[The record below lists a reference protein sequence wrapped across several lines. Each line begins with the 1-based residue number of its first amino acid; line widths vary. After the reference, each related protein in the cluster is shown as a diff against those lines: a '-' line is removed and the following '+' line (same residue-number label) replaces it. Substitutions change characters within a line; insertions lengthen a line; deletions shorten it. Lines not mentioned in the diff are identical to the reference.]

1 MFGAI
6 GTLGVVAQ
14 MALLAFGYSPL
25 VAMAVGLVAALAW
38 IAHALRQG
46 DKWLLT
52 VNSIVLM
59 FAGYGVLS

>member
-6 GTLGVVAQ
+6 GTVGVVSQ
-14 MALLAFGYSPL
+14 MALLAFGYAPTL
-25 VAMAVGLVAALAW
+25 AMTVGLVAALAW
-38 IAHALRQG
+38 IVHAFRQN
-46 DKWLLT
+46 DRWLFT

>member
-6 GTLGVVAQ
+6 GTLGVVSQ
-14 MALLAFGYSPL
+14 MALLAFGYSP
-25 VAMAVGLVAALAW
+25 VIAMTVGLVAALAW
-38 IAHALRQG
+38 IAHAVRQN
-46 DKWLLT
+46 DRWLLT

>member
-6 GTLGVVAQ
+6 GTLGVVSQ
-14 MALLAFGYSPL
+14 MALLAFGFSPM
-25 VAMAVGLVAALAW
+25 VAMVVGLVAALAW
-38 IAHALRQG
+38 IGHALMQG

>member
-6 GTLGVVAQ
+6 GTLGVVSQ
-14 MALLAFGYSPL
+14 MALLAFGYPTM
-25 VAMAVGLVAALAW
+25 VAMTVGLIAALAW
-38 IAHALRQG
+38 IAHAIRQN
-46 DKWLLT
+46 DRWLLT

>member
-6 GTLGVVAQ
+6 GTLGVVSQ

-25 VAMAVGLVAALAW
+25 VAMTVGLVAALAW

>member
-6 GTLGVVAQ
+6 GTLGVVSQ